1 MFLHRVNNNINAALH
16 LCMCTGLCTGL
27 TFSTQ
32 LDIFRPK
39 KCGGEGKWSVGVRK
53 MCVSPV
59 SHPIYLPNTLCES
72 PDIWTGQ
79 SRSPILLCGANNEV
93 EYYGKRI
100 QILHGP
106 NRAWLSKPF
115 LPKRL
120 GWPCPV
126 RSALKRTTVLDL
138 NSFSINLNIDTY
150 LRIINWLIVF
160 LSIICIFFFQN
171 VYCSIILNQKIGD
184 LFCSVIFLDIR
195 TVCWHRALDKKVALK
210 DTLNSN

>member
-1 MFLHRVNNNINAALH
+1 MGPISSFECRSAALRQLVPPKPFPYKLLSKHECQIHCNMFLHRVNNNINAALH

-39 KCGGEGKWSVGVRK
+39 KCGGEVKWSVGVRK

-79 SRSPILLCGANNEV
+79 NRSPILLCGANNEV

-100 QILHGP
+100 IILHGP
-106 NRAWLSKPF
+106 NRAWLSRPF
-115 LPKRL
+115 LSKWV

-126 RSALKRTTVLDL
+126 RSVLKRTTVLDFIL
-138 NSFSINLNIDTY
+138 FQ
-150 LRIINWLIVF
+150 LI
-160 LSIICIFFFQN
+160 L
-171 VYCSIILNQKIGD
+171 ILIH
-184 LFCSVIFLDIR
+184 I
-195 TVCWHRALDKKVALK
+195 
-210 DTLNSN
+210 